1 MDADDPS
8 PLSPPCKDALHE
20 LYHLLSGEVDDA
32 KRAQIAEHLD
42 ECAPCAEP
50 YDFYAE
56 LRRCVQEQCHDIAPP
71 ELLARIQAAIEH
83 ESTADSWPPG

>member
-1 MDADDPS
+1 MDASTDSS
-8 PLSPPCKDALHE
+8 PLKPQCEDALHE
-20 LYHLLSGEVDDA
+20 LYHLLSGEIDDA

-56 LRRCVQEQCHDIAPP
+56 LRRCVQQRCQDLAPP
-71 ELLARIQAAIEH
+71 ELLARIEAAINH
-83 ESTADSWPPG
+83 EPHA